1 LSVEM
6 VSWKNEEFQ
15 CPVRITYNHSE
26 IAFQEKNKFFFWG
39 TNSLW
44 FLPEASIKT
53 NRRNVIGG
61 FPSLG
66 GRDKRETAAQNFVDI
81 MVKIHNKIQNIETP
95 NSNKRPYRRVLG
107 KLQNEGL
114 LFIVGVSGVLKIIC
128 LSKI

>member
-1 LSVEM
+1 LK
-6 VSWKNEEFQ
+6 WYRGKTKNFNVQ
-15 CPVRITYNHSE
+15 YISLITIQKLYFKKKTN
-26 IAFQEKNKFFFWG
+26 FFWG